1 LKKPRAN
8 LGYVLKHLKW
18 KPVIKPISDTLG
30 SGQAAF
36 GDG

>member
-1 LKKPRAN
+1 MFEKQFN
-8 LGYVLKHLKW
+8 W
-18 KPVIKPISDTLG
+18 KPVIKPICDTLG